1 MAKVRRAN
9 SILFIKD
16 SEVDRYIDLGYVQL
30 DEKSGEIIK
39 EGVPQEISRLKEA
52 YVKHVAEIKE
62 LKDKIAKLESKK
74 EETKVVKKAT
84 KKVDVE

>member
-39 EGVPQEISRLKEA
+39 EGVPQEINRLKEA
-52 YVKHVAEIKE
+52 YVKHTAEIKE

>member
-52 YVKHVAEIKE
+52 YVKHVTEIKE

-74 EETKVVKKAT
+74 EETKVVKKAI

>member
-39 EGVPQEISRLKEA
+39 EGVPQEINRLKEA

-74 EETKVVKKAT
+74 EETKVVKKAI